1 MHPGR
6 RVLAKFAAQSPKTYP
21 ELRDFVEKERPDW
34 LQALMPRRINAP
46 SDYWPQKVLALAT
59 IQAAISNQLMKDAGM
74 KLDPTFG
81 VVEGQTGHLLQFD
94 VPTFYVSK
102 ELLAV
107 AARTDL
113 PTDIF
118 MDALPFPFPAS
129 VYVAESHDSSSYGR
143 RMPLHRC
150 LTGSKGTDLFASA
163 QGYLHCNNHPGERYN
178 R

>member
-1 MHPGR
+1 VAVNGSRQSGDR
-6 RVLAKFAAQSPKTYP
+6 RA
-21 ELRDFVEKERPDW
+21 FVEKERPDW

-59 IQAAISNQLMKDAGM
+59 IQAAISNQLMKDAGL

-94 VPTFYVSK
+94 VRTFYVSK
-102 ELLAV
+102 ELLAA
-107 AARTDL
+107 AARTGL

-118 MDALPFPFPAS
+118 MDASIPFPRISF
-129 VYVAESHDSSSYGR
+129 YVTESHDSSSYGT

-150 LTGSKGTDLFASA
+150 LTRSKGTGLSAST
-163 QGYLHCNNHPGERYN
+163 QGHHHCNNR
-178 R
+178 RR